1 MSVITVSS
9 KNQIVIPSL
18 VRSRLGIVSGDKL
31 IVAKIT
37 NTEVVIKKEPSYS
50 DLIGTLPTQK
60 KDPVNRI
67 REIRENWNY

>member
-9 KNQIVIPSL
+9 KNQIVIPSI

>member
-1 MSVITVSS
+1 MKSITVSS
-9 KNQIVIPSL
+9 KNQIVIPRI
-18 VRSRLGIVSGDKL
+18 VRSKLDIVSGDKL

-50 DLIGTLPTQK
+50 ELIGTLPTQK

-67 REIRENWNY
+67 KKMREDWHY